1 MDLSYKRLLIRNIF
15 RRLFLLALLAGIVA
29 SESAYGNMEW
39 DLYQVGNS
47 RPVLTSLSP
56 ESALAGEVVELILL
70 GANFESG
77 VSSFAISGSGVK
89 VIRTLVISQ
98 FQLRVTVSI
107 DQNAVPGIR
116 NIRVINN
123 PPAGGSSATVNFR
136 VKPPPHPE
144 PLLLRM
150 SPSSAKQGDTL
161 MTEFSGR
168 SFVPGQ
174 TFVVLEGEGI
184 KMDSVIVHDDK
195 RISVKLVVNEMATP
209 GRRNLAVVTPGPG
222 GGMSQARAFMVQ
234 TAPYPTPSSLDH
246 SGESLVKGNQHE
258 VTIRGKGIRDV
269 SRIILPGD
277 LRPQFV
283 EHFPPDSIRFVV
295 DVPNTWTDATLPIVL
310 SNPRPGGGASDT
322 LHLSVVRPKNNPPR
336 VRQVLTSML
345 IATGETRSILLSG
358 ASAIFEDADGDTL
371 SFQLAVDE
379 PSIFAEI
386 RGDELYIRGNVEGR
400 ANVTLIA
407 SDGYDEAII
416 QFPVVVFVPIPNK
429 APTLNALRN
438 LELAPSVT
446 SQEVQL
452 AGITAGVDED
462 QRLTVTATSS
472 NTRLIPN
479 PEVIYTSPNQ
489 TGRIVLRPTVGV
501 TGTATITVR
510 VRDNGGTEYNGVDQV
525 SRTFTVT
532 VRNMEITESDD
543 DQPGRFR
550 LDQNYPNPFNPTTT
564 IDYTIG
570 EASFVRLS
578 VFDVTGRPVARL
590 IEREQSAG
598 TYSVTFTADKIPS
611 GMYIYRLEAGSYTQT
626 RTMMLVK

>member
-1 MDLSYKRLLIRNIF
+1 MEHSYNRLLIRNIF
-15 RRLFLLALLAGIVA
+15 RSLLFLALLAGIATPCSV
-29 SESAYGNMEW
+29 YGNMEW

-47 RPVLTSLSP
+47 RPVLTSLTP

-107 DQNAVPGIR
+107 DPEAPPGLR

-123 PPAGGSSATVNFR
+123 PPAGGSSTTMSFR

-144 PLLLRM
+144 PNLLRM
-150 SPSSAKQGDTL
+150 SPSSAMQGDTL
-161 MTEFSGR
+161 TTEMTGR
-168 SFVPGQ
+168 AFVPGQ
-174 TFVVLEGEGI
+174 TFVVIDGDGMQ
-184 KMDSVIVHDDK
+184 MDSVIVHDDK
-195 RISVKLVVNEMATP
+195 RISVKLVINELATP

-222 GGMSQARAFMVQ
+222 GGLSQARAFMVQ
-234 TAPYPTPSSLDH
+234 TAPYPVPENLQY
-246 SGESLVKGNQHE
+246 SGEPLVRGDVHT
-258 VTIRGKGIRDV
+258 VTIEGAGIRDV
-269 SRIILPGD
+269 SRVMLPGD
-277 LRPQFV
+277 MRAQAV
-283 EHFPPDSIRFVV
+283 QHFPPDSIRF
-295 DVPNTWTDATLPIVL
+295 DIDIPDTWRSATLPILL
-310 SNPRPGGGASDT
+310 SNPRPGGGVSDT
-322 LHLSVVRPKNNPPR
+322 VYVPVIRPRNNPPR
-336 VRQVLTSML
+336 VRQVLTSMM
-345 IATGETRSILLSG
+345 IATGETRSIQLSG
-358 ASAIFEDADGDTL
+358 LSAIFEDEDGDTL

-379 PSIFAEI
+379 PSVFAEI
-386 RGDELYIRGNVEGR
+386 RGEELYIRGNMEGR
-400 ANVTLIA
+400 TNVTLIA

-416 QFPVVVFVPIPNK
+416 QFPVSVFVPIPNK
-429 APTLNALRN
+429 SPTLSAIRN
-438 LELAPSVT
+438 IELAPSVT
-446 SQEVQL
+446 SQDIQL
-452 AGITAGVDED
+452 SGISAGAGED

-479 PEVIYTSPNQ
+479 PEIVYASPNQ
-489 TGRIVLRPTVGV
+489 SGRLILRPTVGV

-510 VRDNGGTEYNGVDQV
+510 VRDNGGTDYNGVDQI
-525 SRTFTVT
+525 SRSFTVT
-532 VRNMEITESDD
+532 VRNMEISESDD

-550 LDQNYPNPFNPTTT
+550 LNQNYPNPFNPTTT

-578 VFDVTGRPVARL
+578 VFDVTGRPVQRL
-590 IEREQSAG
+590 VEREQSAG

-611 GMYIYRLEAGSYTQT
+611 GMYIYRLEAGSYAET

>member
-234 TAPYPTPSSLDH
+234 TAPYPTPSTLAH
-246 SGESLVKGNQHE
+246 SGEVLIKGNQHE
-258 VTIRGKGIRDV
+258 VTIRGRGIRDV

-277 LRPQFV
+277 LRPQQV
-283 EHFPPDSIRFVV
+283 EHYPPDSIRFVV

>member
-1 MDLSYKRLLIRNIF
+1 MEHSYNRLLIQNIF
-15 RRLFLLALLAGIVA
+15 RRLFLLALLAGIAA

-56 ESALAGEVVELILL
+56 ESALPGEVLELTLL

-77 VSSFAISGSGVK
+77 VSSFAISGSGIR

-107 DQNAVPGIR
+107 DQNAPPGIR

-123 PPAGGSSATVNFR
+123 PPAGGSSTTINFR

-161 MTEFSGR
+161 MTELSGR
-168 SFVPGQ
+168 AFVPGQ
-174 TFVVLEGEGI
+174 SFVVLDGDGLR
-184 KMDSVIVHDDK
+184 MDSVIVHDDK
-195 RISVKLVVNEMATP
+195 RITVMLVVNEVATP

-234 TAPYPTPSSLDH
+234 TAQYPVPTALDYV
-246 SGESLVKGNQHE
+246 GEALTKGHQHT
-258 VTIRGKGIRDV
+258 VSIQGRGIRDV
-269 SRIILPGD
+269 SRIILPSN

-295 DVPNTWTDATLPIVL
+295 DVPDTWKNATLPVVL
-310 SNPRPGGGASDT
+310 SNPRPGGGSSDT
-322 LHLSVVRPKNNPPR
+322 LHISVVRPRNNPPR

-345 IATGETRSILLSG
+345 IATGETRSIRLSG
-358 ASAIFEDADGDTL
+358 SSAIFDDADGDTL

-416 QFPVVVFVPIPNK
+416 QFPVSVFVPIPNK

-446 SQEVQL
+446 NQEVLL
-452 AGITAGVDED
+452 AGITAGPGEE
-462 QRLTVTATSS
+462 QRLTVTVTSS
-472 NTRLIPN
+472 NTRMIPN
-479 PEVIYTSPNQ
+479 PEVVYTSPNQ
-489 TGRIVLRPTVGV
+489 TGRLILRPTVGV

-510 VRDNGGTEYNGVDQV
+510 VRDNGGTEYNGVDQITR
-525 SRTFTVT
+525 SFTVT
-532 VRNMEITESDD
+532 VRNMEISESDD

-564 IDYTIG
+564 IEYTIG
-570 EASFVRLS
+570 KASFVRLS

-590 IEREQSAG
+590 VEREQSAG
-598 TYSVTFTADKIPS
+598 TYSVNFTADKIPS
-611 GMYIYRLEAGSYTQT
+611 GMYIYRLEAGSYTQI

>member
-258 VTIRGKGIRDV
+258 VTIRGRGIRDV